1 MCLIL
6 FAWMPS
12 EDNRL
17 TVAANRDEFY
27 HRPSRPAHFW
37 GPDRQLLAG
46 KDLQQHGT
54 WLGITRS
61 GRFAAVTNF
70 RRPDKTPYPLSRGSL
85 TANFL
90 NGDETPE
97 QYLKNIQQVDEQYAG
112 FNLLI
117 GDQQTLFYYSNRSD
131 MAPQPLKPGF
141 YGLSNHLLNTPWP
154 KVKTGLSHFKQIL
167 SKDEFES
174 FPAKEQALLKVLQS
188 ESPAEDEQLPE
199 TGVGA
204 VIEKMLSPRFIKSP
218 SYGTRASTV
227 LSIARD
233 GEINFLEQNYERGG
247 QLSETIRHHINSV

>member
-6 FAWMPS
+6 FAWMPD

-27 HRPSRPAHFW
+27 HRPSLPAHFW
-37 GPDRQLLAG
+37 GPDQQLLAG

-70 RRPDKTPYPLSRGSL
+70 RRPDKTQYPLSRGSL

-97 QYLKNIQQVDEQYAG
+97 QYLNTIRQVDDQYAG

-117 GDQQTLFYYSNRSD
+117 GDRQTLLYYSNRSD
-131 MAPQPLKPGF
+131 IAPQPLEPGY
-141 YGLSNHLLNTPWP
+141 YGLSNHLLNTAWP
-154 KVKTGLSHFKQIL
+154 KVETGLSHFKQVL
-167 SKDEFES
+167 SDKPEPLS
-174 FPAKEQALLKVLQS
+174 VKEQALLAVLQN
-188 ESPAEDEQLPE
+188 ENPAEDEQLPD

-227 LSIARD
+227 LSVARN
-233 GEINFLEQNYERGG
+233 GEINFLEQNYGSGG
-247 QLSETIRHHINSV
+247 QPTEAVRHHISAG